1 MNCCGGSSRHTRR
14 VSLGLCSSLRMVIAS
29 SCFFSTLFRGYN
41 FLWEECPLFSSR
53 FPILHMCPGRL
64 ITSICMR
71 VLIGPFTPTSFFLPA
86 SFHSNHLFPVSNQ
99 PCAHNHSFSL
109 SYLLSCHFV
118 SHCLSGPDCAIGML
132 TSDRSTSAPDVC
144 FPLTS
149 SWGPQ

>member
-14 VSLGLCSSLRMVIAS
+14 VSLGALFIFADGYCFLLFFFDALPWLQFSLGRMPLIFVTFSHSSHVSRTSNHLYMYE
-29 SCFFSTLFRGYN
+29 STYRTFH
-41 FLWEECPLFSSR
+41 SH
-53 FPILHMCPGRL
+53 I
-64 ITSICMR
+64 
-71 VLIGPFTPTSFFLPA
+71 FFLPA
-86 SFHSNHLFPVSNQ
+86 SFHSNHLFPASNQ